1 MDRGLN
7 KINQILKKRERERER
22 ERERGGGREG
32 ERKKNKKE
40 EIKERATRSY
50 KGKQIKLLI

>member
-22 ERERGGGREG
+22 ERGGGGREG
-32 ERKKNKKE
+32 ERKRNKKE

-50 KGKQIKLLI
+50 KGKQVKLLI